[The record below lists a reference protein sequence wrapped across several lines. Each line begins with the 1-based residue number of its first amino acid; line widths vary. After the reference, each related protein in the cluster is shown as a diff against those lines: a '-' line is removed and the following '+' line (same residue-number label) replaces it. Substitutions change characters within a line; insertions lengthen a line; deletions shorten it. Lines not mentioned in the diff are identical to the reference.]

1 MNKASRKGEAI
12 VLLSGG
18 LDSAT
23 TAAWALAEGYS
34 VSAISFDYGQRHR
47 IELQAAKAVAS
58 DLGISDHITLA
69 IDLAAFGGSALVDQS
84 IAIPKNRSEDVIS
97 NGIPVTYVPA
107 RNTVFL
113 SLALAL
119 AETRNASS
127 IILGVNSID
136 YSGYPDCRPEFLN
149 AFESLANLATKSGV
163 EGTHLTV
170 LAPLVSLTK
179 PEIIRLGLSLH
190 VDYGLTTSCYD
201 PKESGQPCG
210 ECDSC
215 LIRAAGFAAVNI
227 PDPRVVAFMPSKETS
242 CGSDC

>member
-1 MNKASRKGEAI
+1 M
-12 VLLSGG
+12 
-18 LDSAT
+18 
-23 TAAWALAEGYS
+23 
-34 VSAISFDYGQRHR
+34 
-47 IELQAAKAVAS
+47 
-58 DLGISDHITLA
+58 
-69 IDLAAFGGSALVDQS
+69 
-84 IAIPKNRSEDVIS
+84 
-97 NGIPVTYVPA
+97 TYVPA

>member
-242 CGSDC
+242 CGSDR

>member
-23 TAAWALAEGYS
+23 TAAWALTEGYS
-34 VSAISFDYGQRHR
+34 VTAISFDYGQRHR

-58 DLGISDHITLA
+58 DLGISDHVTIA

-84 IAIPKNRSEDVIS
+84 IAVPKNRSEDGIS
-97 NGIPVTYVPA
+97 SGIPVTYVPA

-119 AETRNASS
+119 AETRNASA

-201 PKESGQPCG
+201 PK
-210 ECDSC
+210 
-215 LIRAAGFAAVNI
+215 
-227 PDPRVVAFMPSKETS
+227 
-242 CGSDC
+242 

>member
-1 MNKASRKGEAI
+1 MNKASRKGKAI

-23 TAAWALAEGYS
+23 TAAWALAEGYEIT
-34 VSAISFDYGQRHR
+34 AISFDYGQRHR
-47 IELQAAKAVAS
+47 IELQAAKAVAN

-84 IAIPKNRSEDVIS
+84 IAVPKNRSADVIS

-119 AETRNASS
+119 AETRNAST

-179 PEIIRLGLSLH
+179 TEIIRLGLSLH

-201 PKESGQPCG
+201 PKETGQPCG

-215 LIRAAGFAAVNI
+215 LIREAGFAAVNL
-227 PDPRVVAFMPSKETS
+227 PDPRVAALMHSKETN

>member
-1 MNKASRKGEAI
+1 MNKASRKGRAI

-23 TAAWALAEGYS
+23 TAAWALAEGYE
-34 VSAISFDYGQRHR
+34 VTAISFDYGQRHR

-58 DLGISDHITLA
+58 DFGISDHITLA

-84 IAIPKNRSEDVIS
+84 IAVPKKRSEDVIS

-179 PEIIRLGLSLH
+179 TEIIRLGLSLH

-201 PKESGQPCG
+201 PRETGQPCG

-227 PDPRVVAFMPSKETS
+227 PDPRVAAFMHSKETN

>member
-1 MNKASRKGEAI
+1 MNKASRKGKAI

-23 TAAWALAEGYS
+23 TAAWALAEGYE
-34 VSAISFDYGQRHR
+34 VTAISFDYGQRHR

-58 DLGISDHITLA
+58 DFGISDHITLA

-84 IAIPKNRSEDVIS
+84 IAVPKKRSEDVIS

-179 PEIIRLGLSLH
+179 TEIIRLGLSLH

-201 PKESGQPCG
+201 PRETGQPCG

-227 PDPRVVAFMPSKETS
+227 PDPRVAAFIHSKETN

>member
-1 MNKASRKGEAI
+1 MNKASRKGKAI

-23 TAAWALAEGYS
+23 TAAWALAEGYE
-34 VSAISFDYGQRHR
+34 VTAISFDYGQRHR

-69 IDLAAFGGSALVDQS
+69 IDLAAFGGSALVCQS
-84 IAIPKNRSEDVIS
+84 IAVPKNRSEDAIN

-119 AETRNASS
+119 AETRNAST

-179 PEIIRLGLSLH
+179 TEIIRLGLSLH

-201 PKESGQPCG
+201 PRETGQPCG

-215 LIRAAGFAAVNI
+215 LIREAGFAAVNL
-227 PDPRVVAFMPSKETS
+227 PDPRIAAFMHSKETN

>member
-227 PDPRVVAFMPSKETS
+227 PDPRVVAFMPSKETN

>member
-23 TAAWALAEGYS
+23 SAAWALAEGYS
-34 VSAISFDYGQRHR
+34 VTAISFDYGQRHR
-47 IELQAAKAVAS
+47 IELQAAKAVAN
-58 DLGISDHITLA
+58 DLGVSDHVPLA

-84 IAIPKNRSEDVIS
+84 IAVPKNRSEDVIS

-119 AETRNASS
+119 AETRDASS

-179 PEIIRLGLSLH
+179 PEIICLGLSLH

-201 PKESGQPCG
+201 PKEGGQPCG

-227 PDPRVVAFMPSKETS
+227 PDPRVTAFMASKETN

>member
-23 TAAWALAEGYS
+23 AAAWALAEGYS
-34 VSAISFDYGQRHR
+34 VTAISFDYGQRHR
-47 IELQAAKAVAS
+47 IELRAAKAVAD
-58 DLGISDHITLA
+58 DLGITDHVSIA
-69 IDLAAFGGSALVDQS
+69 IDLAAFGGSALVDKS
-84 IAIPKNRSEDVIS
+84 IDVPKNRSENVIS

-119 AETRNASS
+119 AEARNASS
-127 IILGVNSID
+127 IVLGVNSID

-149 AFESLANLATKSGV
+149 AFETLANLATKSGV
-163 EGTHLTV
+163 EGTQFSL

-179 PEIIRLGLSLH
+179 PEIIELGLSLG

-201 PKESGQPCG
+201 PKENGQPCG

-215 LIRAAGFAAVNI
+215 VIRAAGFSAVNML
-227 PDPRVVAFMPSKETS
+227 DPRVTSFTQPKETNRGPN
-242 CGSDC
+242 C

>member
-1 MNKASRKGEAI
+1 MNKASRKGKAI

-23 TAAWALAEGYS
+23 TAAWALAEGYE
-34 VSAISFDYGQRHR
+34 VTAISFDYGQRHR

-84 IAIPKNRSEDVIS
+84 IAVPKNRSEDVI
-97 NGIPVTYVPA
+97 NKGIPVTYVPA

-119 AETRNASS
+119 AETRNAST

-179 PEIIRLGLSLH
+179 TEIIRLGLSLH

-201 PKESGQPCG
+201 PRETGQPCG

-215 LIRAAGFAAVNI
+215 LIREAGFAAVNL
-227 PDPRVVAFMPSKETS
+227 PDPRVAAFMHSKETN

>member
-23 TAAWALAEGYS
+23 AAAWALAEGYS
-34 VSAISFDYGQRHR
+34 VTAISFDYGQRHR
-47 IELQAAKAVAS
+47 IELRAAKAVAD
-58 DLGISDHITLA
+58 DLGITDHVSIA
-69 IDLAAFGGSALVDQS
+69 IDLAAFGASALVDTS
-84 IAIPKNRSEDVIS
+84 IDVPKNRSENVIS

-119 AETRNASS
+119 AEARNASS
-127 IILGVNSID
+127 IVLGVNSID

-149 AFESLANLATKSGV
+149 AFETLANLATKSGV
-163 EGTHLTV
+163 EGTQFSL

-179 PEIIRLGLSLH
+179 PEIIELGLSLG

-201 PKESGQPCG
+201 PKENGQPCG

-215 LIRAAGFAAVNI
+215 VIRAAGFSAVNML
-227 PDPRVVAFMPSKETS
+227 DPRVTSFTQPKETNRGPN
-242 CGSDC
+242 C

>member
-1 MNKASRKGEAI
+1 MNKASRKGKAI

-23 TAAWALAEGYS
+23 TAAWALAEGYE
-34 VSAISFDYGQRHR
+34 VTAISFDYGQRHR

-84 IAIPKNRSEDVIS
+84 IAVPKNRSEDAI
-97 NGIPVTYVPA
+97 NNEIPVTYVPA

-119 AETRNASS
+119 AETRNAST

-179 PEIIRLGLSLH
+179 TEIIRLGLSLH

-201 PKESGQPCG
+201 PRETGQPCG

-215 LIRAAGFAAVNI
+215 LIREAGFAAVNL
-227 PDPRVVAFMPSKETS
+227 PDPRVAAFMHSKETN

>member
-1 MNKASRKGEAI
+1 M
-12 VLLSGG
+12 
-18 LDSAT
+18 
-23 TAAWALAEGYS
+23 
-34 VSAISFDYGQRHR
+34 
-47 IELQAAKAVAS
+47 
-58 DLGISDHITLA
+58 
-69 IDLAAFGGSALVDQS
+69 
-84 IAIPKNRSEDVIS
+84 
-97 NGIPVTYVPA
+97 TYVPA

-119 AETRNASS
+119 AETRNAST

-179 PEIIRLGLSLH
+179 TEIIRLGLSLH

-201 PKESGQPCG
+201 PRETGQPCG

-215 LIRAAGFAAVNI
+215 LIREAGFAAVNL
-227 PDPRVVAFMPSKETS
+227 PDPRVAAFMHSKETN

>member
-23 TAAWALAEGYS
+23 AAAWALAEGYS
-34 VSAISFDYGQRHR
+34 VTAISFDYGQRHR
-47 IELQAAKAVAS
+47 IELRAAKAVAD
-58 DLGISDHITLA
+58 DLGITDHVSIA
-69 IDLAAFGGSALVDQS
+69 IDLAAFGASALVDKS
-84 IAIPKNRSEDVIS
+84 IDVPKNRSENVIS

-119 AETRNASS
+119 AEARNASS
-127 IILGVNSID
+127 IVLGVNSID

-149 AFESLANLATKSGV
+149 AFETLANLATKSGV
-163 EGTHLTV
+163 EGTQFSL

-179 PEIIRLGLSLH
+179 PEIIKLGLSLG

-201 PKESGQPCG
+201 PKENGQPCG

-215 LIRAAGFAAVNI
+215 VIRAAGFSAVNML
-227 PDPRVVAFMPSKETS
+227 DPRVTSFTQPKETNRGPN
-242 CGSDC
+242 C

>member
-34 VSAISFDYGQRHR
+34 VTAISFDYGQRHR

-58 DLGISDHITLA
+58 DLGISDHVTIA

-84 IAIPKNRSEDVIS
+84 IAVPKNRSEDGIS
-97 NGIPVTYVPA
+97 SGIPVTYVPA

-119 AETRNASS
+119 AETRNASA

-201 PKESGQPCG
+201 PKENGQPCG

-227 PDPRVVAFMPSKETS
+227 PDPRVTAFMPSKETN

>member
-227 PDPRVVAFMPSKETS
+227 PDPRVVAFMHSKETS

>member
-34 VSAISFDYGQRHR
+34 VTAISFDYGQRHR

-58 DLGISDHITLA
+58 DLGISDHVTIA
-69 IDLAAFGGSALVDQS
+69 IDLAKFGGSALVDQS
-84 IAIPKNRSEDVIS
+84 IAVPKNRSEDGIS

-119 AETRNASS
+119 AETRNASA

-163 EGTHLTV
+163 EGNRLAV

-179 PEIIRLGLSLH
+179 AEIIRLGLSLH

-201 PKESGQPCG
+201 PKENGQACG

-215 LIRAAGFAAVNI
+215 IIRAAGFAAVNI
-227 PDPRVVAFMPSKETS
+227 PDPRVTNFIPSKETN
-242 CGSDC
+242 CASDC

>member
-23 TAAWALAEGYS
+23 AAAWALAEGYS
-34 VSAISFDYGQRHR
+34 VTAISFDYGQRHR
-47 IELQAAKAVAS
+47 IELRAAKAVAD
-58 DLGISDHITLA
+58 DLGITDHVSIA
-69 IDLAAFGGSALVDQS
+69 IDLAAFGASALVDKS
-84 IAIPKNRSEDVIS
+84 IDVPKNRSENVIS

-119 AETRNASS
+119 AEARNASS
-127 IILGVNSID
+127 IVLGVNSID

-149 AFESLANLATKSGV
+149 AFETLANLATKSGV
-163 EGTHLTV
+163 EGTQFSL

-179 PEIIRLGLSLH
+179 PGDHRIRSITWCRLRADNKLLRSERER
-190 VDYGLTTSCYD
+190 TTMW
-201 PKESGQPCG
+201 GM
-210 ECDSC
+210 
-215 LIRAAGFAAVNI
+215 RFMRH
-227 PDPRVVAFMPSKETS
+227 PRGWIFSSEHA
-242 CGSDC
+242 

>member
-1 MNKASRKGEAI
+1 MNKASRKGKAI

-23 TAAWALAEGYS
+23 TAAWALAEGYE
-34 VSAISFDYGQRHR
+34 VTAISFDYGQRHR

-84 IAIPKNRSEDVIS
+84 IAVPKNRSEDVIN

-119 AETRNASS
+119 AETRNAST

-179 PEIIRLGLSLH
+179 TEIIRLGLSLH

-201 PKESGQPCG
+201 PRETGQPCG

-215 LIRAAGFAAVNI
+215 LIREAGFAAVNL
-227 PDPRVVAFMPSKETS
+227 PDPRVAAFIHSKETN

>member
-34 VSAISFDYGQRHR
+34 VTAISFDYGQRHR
-47 IELQAAKAVAS
+47 IELQAAKAIAS
-58 DLGISDHITLA
+58 DLGISDHVTLA
-69 IDLAAFGGSALVDQS
+69 IDLAAFGGSALVNQS
-84 IAIPKNRSEDVIS
+84 IAVPKNRSEDSIS

-119 AETRNASS
+119 AETRNASA

-163 EGTHLTV
+163 EGTHLVV

-179 PEIIRLGLSLH
+179 AEIIRLGLSLH

-201 PKESGQPCG
+201 PKETGQACG

-215 LIRAAGFAAVNI
+215 IIRAAGFAAVNI
-227 PDPRVVAFMPSKETS
+227 PDPRVTNFIPSKETT
-242 CGSDC
+242 CASDC

>member
-1 MNKASRKGEAI
+1 MNKASRKGKAI

-23 TAAWALAEGYS
+23 TAAWALAEGYE
-34 VSAISFDYGQRHR
+34 VTAISFDYGQRHR

-84 IAIPKNRSEDVIS
+84 IAVPKNRSEDVI
-97 NGIPVTYVPA
+97 NKGIPVTYVPA

-119 AETRNASS
+119 AETRNAST

-179 PEIIRLGLSLH
+179 TEIIRLGLSLH

-201 PKESGQPCG
+201 PRETGQPCG

-215 LIRAAGFAAVNI
+215 LIREAGFAAVNL
-227 PDPRVVAFMPSKETS
+227 PDPRIAAFMHSKETN

>member
-23 TAAWALAEGYS
+23 TAAWALTEGYS
-34 VSAISFDYGQRHR
+34 VTAISFDYGQRHR

-58 DLGISDHITLA
+58 DLGISDHVTIA

-84 IAIPKNRSEDVIS
+84 IAVPKNRSEDGIS
-97 NGIPVTYVPA
+97 SGIPVTYVPA

-119 AETRNASS
+119 AETRNASA

-201 PKESGQPCG
+201 PKENGQPCG

-227 PDPRVVAFMPSKETS
+227 PDPRVTAFMPSKETN

>member
-1 MNKASRKGEAI
+1 MNKASRKGKAI

-23 TAAWALAEGYS
+23 TAAWALAEGYE
-34 VSAISFDYGQRHR
+34 VTAISFDYGQRHR

-84 IAIPKNRSEDVIS
+84 IAVPKNRSEDAIN

-119 AETRNASS
+119 AETRNAST

-179 PEIIRLGLSLH
+179 TEIIRLGLSLH

-201 PKESGQPCG
+201 PRETGQPCG

-215 LIRAAGFAAVNI
+215 LIREAGFAAVNL
-227 PDPRVVAFMPSKETS
+227 PDPRIAAFMHSKETN

>member
-1 MNKASRKGEAI
+1 MNKASRKGKAI

-23 TAAWALAEGYS
+23 TAAWALAEGYE
-34 VSAISFDYGQRHR
+34 VTAISFDYGQRHR

-58 DLGISDHITLA
+58 DFGISDHITLA

-84 IAIPKNRSEDVIS
+84 IAVPKKRSEDVIS

-179 PEIIRLGLSLH
+179 TEIIRLGLSLH

-201 PKESGQPCG
+201 PRETGQPCG

-215 LIRAAGFAAVNI
+215 LIREAGFAAVNL
-227 PDPRVVAFMPSKETS
+227 PDPRIAAFMHSKETN

>member
-1 MNKASRKGEAI
+1 MNKASRKGKAI

-23 TAAWALAEGYS
+23 TAAWALAEGYE
-34 VSAISFDYGQRHR
+34 VTAISFDYGQRHR

-84 IAIPKNRSEDVIS
+84 IAVPKNRSEDVIN

-119 AETRNASS
+119 AETRNAST

-179 PEIIRLGLSLH
+179 TEIIRLGLSLH

-201 PKESGQPCG
+201 PRETGQPCG

-215 LIRAAGFAAVNI
+215 LIREAGFAAVNL
-227 PDPRVVAFMPSKETS
+227 PDPRVAAFMHSKETN

>member
-34 VSAISFDYGQRHR
+34 VTAISFDYGQRHR
-47 IELQAAKAVAS
+47 IELQAAKAIAS
-58 DLGISDHITLA
+58 DLGISDHVTLA
-69 IDLAAFGGSALVDQS
+69 IDLAAFGGSALVNQS
-84 IAIPKNRSEDVIS
+84 IAVPKNRSEDSIS

-119 AETRNASS
+119 AETRNASA

-163 EGTHLTV
+163 EGTHLVV

-201 PKESGQPCG
+201 PKENGQACG

-227 PDPRVVAFMPSKETS
+227 PDPRVTKFTPSKETN
-242 CGSDC
+242 CASDC

>member
-119 AETRNASS
+119 AETRNASA

>member
-1 MNKASRKGEAI
+1 MNKASRKGRAI

-23 TAAWALAEGYS
+23 TAAWALAEGYE
-34 VSAISFDYGQRHR
+34 VTAISFDYGQRHR

-58 DLGISDHITLA
+58 DFGISDHITLA

-84 IAIPKNRSEDVIS
+84 IAVPKNRSEDVIS

-119 AETRNASS
+119 AETRNAST

-179 PEIIRLGLSLH
+179 TEIIRLGLSLH

-201 PKESGQPCG
+201 PRETGQPCG

-227 PDPRVVAFMPSKETS
+227 PDPRVAAFMHSKETN

>member
-97 NGIPVTYVPA
+97 NGIPVTYLPA

>member
-1 MNKASRKGEAI
+1 MNKPTRKGRAI